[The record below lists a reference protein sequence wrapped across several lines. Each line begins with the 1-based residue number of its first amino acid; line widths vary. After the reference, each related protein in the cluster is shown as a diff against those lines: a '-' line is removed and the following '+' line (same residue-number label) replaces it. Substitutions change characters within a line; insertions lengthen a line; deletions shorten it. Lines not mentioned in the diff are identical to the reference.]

1 MENFPNLLKTAILVI
16 FIYLAYV
23 LIQPFIGIIM
33 VSVIFA
39 ISFFPLFKLFNKK
52 ISRGLSAFLT
62 VFFSTTLIILPLI
75 SLIPLL
81 IREAVLFS
89 EHFDVNGTLQFVQ
102 SIKEIN
108 LFGYV
113 IDLNFDPQAI
123 IDASSTVGTYIAA
136 KSVDILA
143 MVSNSIGNFLIFI
156 ILYYYFLKDGKTLFQ
171 SIKTSLP
178 YHKKEQAILIDS
190 FKKTAEV
197 VFIGNFLTAAISGV
211 MAFLGASIFGLPS
224 PIIWALLAT
233 ILSFIPTAG
242 ALLLYLFGTLIL
254 FFSTGWLA
262 ALGLAIY
269 FIIMEIILRE
279 NFIKPKLLD
288 DKLSLHPVFIFFAL
302 IGGVTAFGSLGLFYG
317 PIILT
322 FLASLYQF
330 HTKTDHLKP

>member
-1 MENFPNLLKTAILVI
+1 MENFPNILKTAILII
-16 FIYLAYV
+16 FIYLAYIIV
-23 LIQPFIGIIM
+23 QPFIGVII
-33 VSVIFA
+33 VSVVFA
-39 ISFFPLFKLFNKK
+39 IIFFPLFKLFNKK
-52 ISRGLSAFLT
+52 LNSGLSAFLT
-62 VFFSTTLIILPLI
+62 VFLSTTLIILPLI

-81 IREAVLFS
+81 IREAVVFS
-89 EHFDVNGTLQFVQ
+89 QHFDVNGTVQ
-102 SIKEIN
+102 YFQNLKSIN
-108 LFGYV
+108 LWGYV

-143 MVSNSIGNFLIFI
+143 MASNSIGMFLIFI
-156 ILYYYFLKDGKTLFQ
+156 ILYYYFLKDGKLLSQ
-171 SIKTSLP
+171 SLREVLP
-178 YHKKEQAILIDS
+178 YHKKEQTILVDS

-211 MAFLGASIFGLPS
+211 MAFLGALIFGLPS

-242 ALLLYLFGTLIL
+242 ALLLYLFGSIIL
-254 FFSTGWLA
+254 FFSQGWLA

-269 FIIMEIILRE
+269 FIIMEVVLRE

-288 DKLSLHPVFIFFAL
+288 DKLSFHPVFIFFAL

-330 HTKTDHLKP
+330 HTKTDHLKA

>member
-1 MENFPNLLKTAILVI
+1 MENFPALLKTALLVL
-16 FIYLAYV
+16 FIYLTY
-23 LIQPFIGIIM
+23 LILQPFIGVIT

-39 ISFFPLFKLFNKK
+39 IIFHPLFKLLQKK
-52 ISRGLSAFLT
+52 LQPGLAAFLT
-62 VFFSTTLIILPLI
+62 VFLSTTLIILPLV

-81 IREAVLFS
+81 IREAVIFS

-102 SIKEIN
+102 NLKEIN
-108 LFGYV
+108 LMGYN
-113 IDLNFDPQAI
+113 IPLNYDPQAL

-143 MVSNSIGNFLIFI
+143 MASNSIGIFLIFI
-156 ILYYYFLKDGKTLFQ
+156 VLYYYFLKDGKQLFQ
-171 SIKTSLP
+171 SFKNVLP
-178 YHKKEQAILIDS
+178 YHKKEQTILVDS
-190 FKKTAEV
+190 FKKTAET
-197 VFIGNFLTAAISGV
+197 VFIGNFLTALISGA
-211 MAFLGASIFGLPS
+211 MAFLGAWLFGLPS

-242 ALLLYLFGTLIL
+242 ALLLYLFGCIIL
-254 FFSTGWLA
+254 FFSIGWA
-262 ALGLAIY
+262 NALGLALY
-269 FIIMEIILRE
+269 FIVMEAVLRE

-288 DKLSLHPVFIFFAL
+288 DKLSFHPVFIFFAL

-330 HTKTDHLKP
+330 HTKTEHLKS